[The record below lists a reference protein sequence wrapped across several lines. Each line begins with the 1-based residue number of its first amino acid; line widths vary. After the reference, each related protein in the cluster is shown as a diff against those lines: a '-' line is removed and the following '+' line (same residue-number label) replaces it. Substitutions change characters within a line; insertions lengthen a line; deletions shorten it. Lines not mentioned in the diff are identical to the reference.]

1 MSLLCLLN
9 FCQREATTCR
19 CRRCGREMHAW
30 RENERRTMEAEL
42 LGLTSAGLMRYE
54 ETIFVQEHC
63 DSCGAVR
70 EKTKHAQ
77 IDH

>member
-1 MSLLCLLN
+1 
-9 FCQREATTCR
+9 
-19 CRRCGREMHAW
+19 MHAW